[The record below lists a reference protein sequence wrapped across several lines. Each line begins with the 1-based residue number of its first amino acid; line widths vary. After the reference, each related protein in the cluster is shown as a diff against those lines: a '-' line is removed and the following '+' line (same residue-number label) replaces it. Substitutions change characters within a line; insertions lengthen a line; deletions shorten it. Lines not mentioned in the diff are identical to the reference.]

1 MDNFFS
7 LQTFFR
13 WPVIATYYISNDL
26 PHDYG
31 EQFQIVNVNLEVFY
45 LNVDI
50 ERNHQVNHNPTI
62 TIRGK
67 ISTHDERLHYWFRC
81 PKEPPIHIHLVLQ
94 QICVSLFGTMQCEK
108 KTILNCKHIRIG
120 S

>member
-1 MDNFFS
+1 MESTFTWIINAYNYIIFNSFVLSYAPISAISYKMDNFFS

-50 ERNHQVNHNPTI
+50 
-62 TIRGK
+62 
-67 ISTHDERLHYWFRC
+67 
-81 PKEPPIHIHLVLQ
+81 
-94 QICVSLFGTMQCEK
+94 
-108 KTILNCKHIRIG
+108 
-120 S
+120 